1 MNHPEF
7 LINILF
13 SFIVFT
19 SFNFVLLLVFKF
31 LSKEAHTH
39 TNERGEKSF
48 IAFLLRKTGSLCVCK
63 NFSPCVQAQSVG
75 GIERKK
81 N

>member
-39 TNERGEKSF
+39 TNERGEKVLSLF
-48 IAFLLRKTGSLCVCK
+48 CSGKLDHCVFVKTFRLVSK
-63 NFSPCVQAQSVG
+63 HKA
-75 GIERKK
+75 
-81 N
+81 